1 MNRKMNLEDLPNLVV
16 NLSAK
21 VDQLLEQINKL
32 SNKEEDK
39 TVWFDID
46 GLCNYLPQKPAK
58 QTVYEWCSARK
69 IPFHKAGGIR
79 GKHNVFLKSEIDE
92 WLSKSNIKSE
102 ENIVDE
108 AIKFT
113 KNENKRNH
121 K

>member
-1 MNRKMNLEDLPNLVV
+1 MNRKINLEDLPNLVV
-16 NLSAK
+16 DLSLK
-21 VDQLLEQINKL
+21 VDQLIDKITKL
-32 SNKEEDK
+32 SKDEEN
-39 TVWFDID
+39 TPVWFDI
-46 GLCNYLPQKPAK
+46 GTLCDYLPQRPAK
-58 QTVYEWCSARK
+58 QTVYEWCSKRK